1 MFGFLYYI
9 IFLKKNV
16 VIGVVE
22 LFLFMMDDIIYEVI
36 FKVLIFI

>member
-16 VIGVVE
+16 VIGVAE
-22 LFLFMMDDIIYEVI
+22 PFLFMMDDTIHEVI
-36 FKVLIFI
+36 SKVLTSI